1 MSIGELGEGPLHAAV
16 KQALGGGVGDRFE
29 VRVGR
34 WIVDL
39 VRADGE
45 LVEVQTGSFSP
56 LGDKL
61 DGLLDTHRMRI
72 VFPVQARRRV
82 VRIGPGGEV
91 LSERRSPRT
100 GRPADVFD
108 RLVAFPTLIGHPHLT
123 LEVVL
128 CAEDH
133 VRAAEPGRSR
143 SGRRRRD
150 PGVRHLTAILERHEV
165 RVPSDLLDLLP
176 GALPV
181 GEFTTAE
188 LAAAF
193 RLPLVL
199 AQRVVFC
206 LRHAE
211 LIAQVGMRAHAPLY
225 AAPAPES
232 ASPPD

>member
-1 MSIGELGEGPLHAAV
+1 MNIGELGEGPLHAAL
-16 KQALGGGVGDRFE
+16 KRELAGPGDVWE

-34 WIVDL
+34 WVIDL
-39 VRADGE
+39 VRSDGE
-45 LVEVQTGSFSP
+45 LVEVQTGSFAP

-61 DGLLDTHRMRI
+61 DGLLDTHRMRV
-72 VFPVQARRRV
+72 VFPVPARRRV
-82 VRIGPGGEV
+82 VRIDPGGAV
-91 LSERRSPRT
+91 LSERRSPRV
-100 GRPADVFD
+100 GRAVDVFD
-108 RLVAFPTLIGHPHLT
+108 RLVAFPTLIGHPNLV

-133 VRAAEPGRSR
+133 VRGEQVGRSR

-165 RVPSDLLDLLP
+165 RRPADLLGLLP
-176 GALPV
+176 GTLPS
-181 GEFTTAE
+181 GDFTTAE

-211 LIAQVGMRAHAPLY
+211 LIVPAGMRGRAPLY
-225 AAPAPES
+225 VPA
-232 ASPPD
+232 